1 MSRPSIRRTPEGAA
15 VTPLHNFGNST
26 GWPNYGQG
34 DFAVTLPP
42 SSSNGFIDLVLGNTT
57 GSFFLDVRLAA
68 MENSGRGRVLSAP
81 RIVTQDNEKASI
93 ESGRQIPI
101 RIATSDKLS
110 VVFVNAT
117 LKLDVTPQI
126 SADGNVNMTVDITND
141 SVDFA
146 NQDPGSPPPII
157 KKEAKTVL
165 KVRDGAT
172 AVIGGVFVTNEGI
185 SQSGLPF
192 LSKIPVLGWL
202 FKNRTKS
209 RTNEEL
215 LIFLTPKI
223 VR

>member
-1 MSRPSIRRTPEGAA
+1 
-15 VTPLHNFGNST
+15 
-26 GWPNYGQG
+26 
-34 DFAVTLPP
+34 
-42 SSSNGFIDLVLGNTT
+42 
-57 GSFFLDVRLAA
+57 

-93 ESGRQIPI
+93 ETGRQIPI
-101 RIATSDKLS
+101 RIATADKLS

-126 SADGNVNMTVDITND
+126 SADGNVNMVVDVTND

-146 NQDPGSPPPII
+146 NQEPGSPPPIL
-157 KKEAKTVL
+157 KKEAKTSL

-209 RTNEEL
+209 RQNEEL

-223 VR
+223 IR